1 MNPELQ
7 AKISIWRQQ
16 AAEGTLSPE
25 SMREAI
31 SALREGR
38 INAAKTT
45 TTATRSKAIRI
56 IPSAD
61 DLLSELGLE

>member
-7 AKISIWRQQ
+7 SKISIWRQQ
-16 AAEGTLSPE
+16 AADGTLSPE

-31 SALREGR
+31 IALREGR
-38 INAAKTT
+38 VNAAKSAVTS
-45 TTATRSKAIRI
+45 TRSKAIKI

-61 DLLSELGLE
+61 DLLKELGL